1 VLFSAYHV
9 ISGMDILIVMK
20 TRGWFVM
27 LDTLDNFAIFQCV
40 IQLVKM
46 AIVCLRTSVV
56 VIEVGKDIHVVSVL
70 WGLVAFMVHV
80 MGLMNAIAL
89 RDGQVGLVIHASK
102 HLTVFMGCVTYQ
114 MSAIATL
121 VGQEKTVIRK

>member
-1 VLFSAYHV
+1 
-9 ISGMDILIVMK
+9 
-20 TRGWFVM
+20 M
-27 LDTLDNFAIFQCV
+27 LDILDNFAIFQCV

-56 VIEVGKDIHVVSVL
+56 VVEVGKDIHVVSVL

-80 MGLMNAIAL
+80 TSLMNAIAL

-102 HLTVFMGCVTYQ
+102 HLAVFMGHVTYQ

-121 VGQEKTVIRK
+121 VGQEKTVIRVCH